1 MKAKLTSHE
10 KTLRMVQIALLMAL
24 EVVLTLLYIPTPI
37 STINLNFGLVPIV
50 IAAIFL
56 GPLAGMLVGCVSGV
70 VTAIQV
76 VTVPS
81 IFYTFLVTV
90 NPIAACMISV
100 IKTAVAGLIV
110 GWVYRLMNKACK
122 SSLVISLVSS
132 VVCPVVNSGVFALG
146 MFVFFGNALL
156 ADATL
161 STRGSGLVAIVFV
174 GLIGVNF
181 FVELVVTTL
190 LSPALVKTLSAA
202 KIFSKK

>member
-1 MKAKLTSHE
+1 MRQTLSTRE
-10 KTLRMVQIALLMAL
+10 KILRMVRIALLMAL

-37 STINLNFGLVPIV
+37 STINLNFGLIPIV

-81 IFYTFLVTV
+81 LFYTFLVTV
-90 NPIAACMISV
+90 NPIAACAISV
-100 IKTAVAGLIV
+100 LKTALAGLLI
-110 GWVYRLMNKACK
+110 GLVYKAMSK
-122 SSLVISLVSS
+122 GNYITASAL
-132 VVCPVVNSGVFALG
+132 CPVINSGIFALG
-146 MFVFFGNALL
+146 MFAFFGDALL

-161 STRGSGLVAIVFV
+161 STFGSGLIAIVLF

-181 FVELVVTTL
+181 IVEFIVTTL
-190 LSPALVKTLSAA
+190 LSPALCKTLTAA
-202 KIFSKK
+202 KIFSK